1 AADPGRADRRR
12 GHRDP
17 PRHVGGTAPD
27 QRRRHHHHPDHA
39 LPGGGREPLPQPR
52 DHRPRRHRRAG
63 ADEVAAGQA
72 GRGGLP
78 VRRGW
83 RPARRAAADRGRQ
96 PARGGRP
103 HARPGDAAGD
113 GPQPRVRGVRRGRH
127 PHPLDAHPEQ
137 PAGGAVRAP
146 DRAEPDGERGMS
158 GEYLA
163 SPARANWVA
172 LRTIVRREVARILR
186 IWGQTLVPPAITMTL
201 YFLIFGG
208 LIGSRIGDMGGFTY
222 MEFIVPG
229 LVMMSVIQ
237 NSYGNIS
244 SSFFG
249 AKFGRHVEELLVSPM
264 PSWVILGGYVAG
276 AVVRGLMVG
285 AIVLGIAMFFTT
297 VRVPHPLVM
306 LSTVLLGAT
315 IFSLAGFINAVY
327 AKKFDDV
334 AIVPTFI
341 LTPLTYLGGVFYSVK
356 LLPAWAETAT
366 HFNPVFYMVNA
377 FRYGLL
383 GVSDVS
389 LWMAF

>member
-1 AADPGRADRRR
+1 MSAQIRPAP
-12 GHRDP
+12 RDP
-17 PRHVGGTAPD
+17 VS
-27 QRRRHHHHPDHA
+27 
-39 LPGGGREPLPQPR
+39 
-52 DHRPRRHRRAG
+52 
-63 ADEVAAGQA
+63 
-72 GRGGLP
+72 
-78 VRRGW
+78 
-83 RPARRAAADRGRQ
+83 PARRN
-96 PARGGRP
+96 
-103 HARPGDAAGD
+103 
-113 GPQPRVRGVRRGRH
+113 
-127 PHPLDAHPEQ
+127 LT
-137 PAGGAVRAP
+137 
-146 DRAEPDGERGMS
+146 
-158 GEYLA
+158 
-163 SPARANWVA
+163 A
-172 LRTIVRREVARILR
+172 LGTIVRREVARILR

-208 LIGSRIGDMGGFTY
+208 LIGSRIGDMGGYSY

-264 PSWVILGGYVAG
+264 PNWVILWGYVAG
-276 AVVRGLMVG
+276 AVLRGLMVG
-285 AIVLGIAMFFTT
+285 AIVLLIAMCFTT
-297 VRVPHPLVM
+297 VRVPHPLVTFT
-306 LSTVLLGAT
+306 TVLLGAT

-366 HFNPVFYMVNA
+366 HANPIFYMVNA

-383 GVSDVS
+383 GSSDVPLWVAYALMVAFVVALSS
-389 LWMAF
+389 LGLWLLRRGVGLRS